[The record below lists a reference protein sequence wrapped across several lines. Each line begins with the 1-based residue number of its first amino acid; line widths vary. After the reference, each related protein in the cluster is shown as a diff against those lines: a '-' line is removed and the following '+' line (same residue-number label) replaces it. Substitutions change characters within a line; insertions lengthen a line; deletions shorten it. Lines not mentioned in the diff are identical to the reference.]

1 MLNGIPFGS
10 AGGIVRNGYCESK
23 AVAELALQF
32 GFPGAGTA
40 TVAAASIG
48 EDEQLAAAAVA
59 DGAVALPPAGDG
71 VGGKG
76 CRVMGDAYEDRTS
89 VGEQVIDTIRDRD
102 ADGVGTEIVI
112 IDAFGRAIPLHPIV
126 LEVAD
131 QFSFFGIDADHG
143 KPLTL
148 KAGTQRGDVSELL
161 VAVRARVGGNGLA
174 IHAEGKIHIAK
185 QSRYCS
191 GRNLDIELPQQ
202 FSDSGRRLVGPAN
215 AGDGVA
221 GGVVFQ

>member
-1 MLNGIPFGS
+1 MLDWIPFGS
-10 AGGIVRNGYCESK
+10 AGGIVGNGHGEPE
-23 AVAELALQF
+23 AVAELGLQF
-32 GFPGAGTA
+32 GFPGTGTA
-40 TVAAASIG
+40 TVAAACIG
-48 EDEQLAAAAVA
+48 EDEQLAAAVVAVS
-59 DGAVALPPAGDG
+59 AVALPPAGDG

-76 CRVMGDAYEDRTS
+76 CRVMGDAYEDCAS
-89 VGEQVIDTIRDRD
+89 VGEQVIDTVRDRD

-112 IDAFGRAIPLHPIV
+112 IDAHGRAVPLHPVV

-131 QFSFFGIDADHG
+131 QFSLFGIDTDHG
-143 KPLTL
+143 KSLAF
-148 KAGTQRGDVSELL
+148 KAVTQRGEVTELL
-161 VAVRARVGGNGLA
+161 VTVRAGVGGNGLA
-174 IHAEGKIHIAK
+174 IHAEGKIHVAQ
-185 QSRYCS
+185 QSRYGI

>member
-1 MLNGIPFGS
+1 MLLHKLESLKQYLRFLHENRAEP
-10 AGGIVRNGYCESK
+10 AALCEDILIHVTGFFREPEAFQALADRVFPKILDSK
-23 AVAELALQF
+23 P
-32 GFPGAGTA
+32 PGE
-40 TVAAASIG
+40 SI
-48 EDEQLAAAAVA
+48 
-59 DGAVALPPAGDG
+59 
-71 VGGKG
+71 
-76 CRVMGDAYEDRTS
+76 RVGDAYEDRTS
-89 VGEQVIDTIRDRD
+89 VGEQVIDTVRDRD

-112 IDAFGRAIPLHPIV
+112 IDAFGRAIPLHPVV

-174 IHAEGKIHIAK
+174 IHAEGEIHVAK